1 MNDKDYEKKLIYIN
15 SENSTFLSQSDY
27 ISVFDI
33 SETIKDVMYIKMLKS
48 EIVLEVN
55 GISNTIVNDEI
66 VNDGDP
72 IFVNLNDYNRILTRI
87 DDNTVKYF
95 DIININLS
103 EKFGNNVPNSANIS
117 FKNTS
122 GTHTFGPYN
131 SDTHIM
137 LSDNNITKFN
147 ISLYDKNNKI
157 VKKSDIKSFN
167 MVLCLYYLRRKC
179 SQF

>member
-55 GISNTIVNDEI
+55 GISNTIVNEEI

-122 GTHTFGPYN
+122 
-131 SDTHIM
+131 
-137 LSDNNITKFN
+137 
-147 ISLYDKNNKI
+147 
-157 VKKSDIKSFN
+157 
-167 MVLCLYYLRRKC
+167 
-179 SQF
+179 